1 MQGGGVGFG
10 GVVGLVADAEEV
22 ALEEADDVIA
32 HFVGVLMG
40 VMLGADVGS
49 LCPFPE
55 QFFEGLL
62 VFGFFEGEAALF
74 EIDAALF
81 EIDAA
86 LFEIDAA
93 GDEVAAAQG
102 DDIGK
107 ELADLA
113 EFGFGIVGESGGLS
127 GSGEAERDPLDETI
141 DQGG

>member
-62 VFGFFEGEAALF
+62 IFGFFKGKTALF
-74 EIDAALF
+74 EVYTTC
-81 EIDAA
+81 
-86 LFEIDAA
+86 
-93 GDEVAAAQG
+93 DESPQDG
-102 DDIGK
+102 N
-107 ELADLA
+107 
-113 EFGFGIVGESGGLS
+113 FGFSR
-127 GSGEAERDPLDETI
+127 ACA
-141 DQGG
+141 